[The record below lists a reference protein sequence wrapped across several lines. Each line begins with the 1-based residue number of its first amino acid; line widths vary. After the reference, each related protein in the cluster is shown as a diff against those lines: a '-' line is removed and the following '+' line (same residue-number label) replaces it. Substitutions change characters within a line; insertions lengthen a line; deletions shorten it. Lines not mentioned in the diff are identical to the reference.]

1 VRSCRSAWYLQRQ
14 LQSSLTGPAQVD
26 GERVVRRTTLHL
38 VPFLFATALLTYLD
52 RGALA
57 FAAPALNKVQSCAAL
72 ELIARVKEDLS

>member
-1 VRSCRSAWYLQRQ
+1 
-14 LQSSLTGPAQVD
+14 
-26 GERVVRRTTLHL
+26 VRRTTLHL